1 MVYYKIVIVNHVVK
15 LCIKGHEWL
24 SFMTFFILYKS
35 FEVLWQKQN
44 QYSSVRIVGLSHL
57 NGWDVVHNVAN
68 GIH

>member
-24 SFMTFFILYKS
+24 SFMTLFILYKS

-44 QYSSVRIVGLSHL
+44 QHSSVRIEGLSHPS
-57 NGWDVVHNVAN
+57 GWDVVHNVAN
-68 GIH
+68 